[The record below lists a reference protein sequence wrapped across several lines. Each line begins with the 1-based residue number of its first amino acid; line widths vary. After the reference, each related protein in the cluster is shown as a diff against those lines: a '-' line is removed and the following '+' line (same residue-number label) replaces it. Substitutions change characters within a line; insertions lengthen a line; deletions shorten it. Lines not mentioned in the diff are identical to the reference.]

1 MEEYIRNKNEHSG
14 DEYRVVVFDLYD
26 IIIEILKDKGY
37 LEKCY
42 DFEKKKGFAKRF
54 LYIAEKII
62 RENKNDDLR
71 GFNDNDFVETDENGF
86 SEDDF
91 VRDETEKQ

>member
-1 MEEYIRNKNEHSG
+1 METNFSMPVTGGFFSTEIVVGVTIIFVILY
-14 DEYRVVVFDLYD
+14 VVF
-26 IIIEILKDKGY
+26 G
-37 LEKCY
+37 
-42 DFEKKKGFAKRF
+42 
-54 LYIAEKII
+54 II

>member
-1 MEEYIRNKNEHSG
+1 METKFSMPVTGGFFSTDLLIVVGVTIIFVILY
-14 DEYRVVVFDLYD
+14 VVF
-26 IIIEILKDKGY
+26 G
-37 LEKCY
+37 
-42 DFEKKKGFAKRF
+42 
-54 LYIAEKII
+54 II